1 MGRASPHAS
10 WGQSWTPSY
19 CHRHCPSPPPPSP
32 YCVPPPSLLP
42 QVLRSDVE
50 WVASIP
56 WLYCVLDE
64 GHIIKSPKAKITLA
78 AKRVNATHRCE
89 RGGGSCGE
97 GGEEGARGA
106 LAAKIRAMHRCGMDG
121 LLKGGG
127 RGRCHL
133 SPLGLSSGTPSITK
147 GSPQPCRP
155 PLSTHPCLPPPLHTV
170 LAGFC
175 SAALRSRTTCWSS
188 GRSLTSSCPASWA
201 RSGSS
206 TPSTARQYRW
216 GVRRI
221 QGEGGAGRVGR
232 GDRIMV
238 QGSERVRGGGKH
250 GQIAEQPGGRII

>member
-1 MGRASPHAS
+1 M
-10 WGQSWTPSY
+10 
-19 CHRHCPSPPPPSP
+19 
-32 YCVPPPSLLP
+32 
-42 QVLRSDVE
+42 E

-155 PLSTHPCLPPPLHTV
+155 PPSTHPCSSPSSSHCAHRLLLSGTPVQNHVLELWSLFDFLMPGFLGTEREFNAKYGKAVQVQVPAPDGSTGQGDKPKYAPPQRICATV
-170 LAGFC
+170 
-175 SAALRSRTTCWSS
+175 S
-188 GRSLTSSCPASWA
+188 
-201 RSGSS
+201 
-206 TPSTARQYRW
+206 
-216 GVRRI
+216 
-221 QGEGGAGRVGR
+221 
-232 GDRIMV
+232 M
-238 QGSERVRGGGKH
+238 H
-250 GQIAEQPGGRII
+250 